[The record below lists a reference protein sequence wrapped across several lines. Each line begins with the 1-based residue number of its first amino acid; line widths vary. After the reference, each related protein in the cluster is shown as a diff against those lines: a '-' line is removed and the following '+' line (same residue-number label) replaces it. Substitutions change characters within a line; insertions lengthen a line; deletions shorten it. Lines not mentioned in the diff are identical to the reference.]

1 MQTMRQTNG
10 SSWFEGY
17 QSAGWDE
24 MVAANGSIR
33 PHYEEV
39 ASRLAELTPADIQRR
54 HRLADLTMR
63 QQGITFTVYGRDQGV
78 ERGGGVLR
86 EFQFNS
92 TNPGQLAGSKIPN

>member
-10 SSWFEGY
+10 TSWFEGY

-63 QQGITFTVYGRDQGV
+63 Q
-78 ERGGGVLR
+78 
-86 EFQFNS
+86 
-92 TNPGQLAGSKIPN
+92 